1 MMRRL
6 LLVLAVFLGVCLAGT
21 TEAWAQE
28 ASGSWRGPGFYLSWL
43 KLAGYFVVFLAWVYT
58 TDWLSRDALEL
69 ELAYLRW
76 NPIAFGVFVG
86 AWVLSWMI
94 PIFWIGLPLVA
105 LAWAVPL
112 GAYIVHRN
120 GRVEEHEKVL
130 TREHLR
136 FWAAGKLNKLGFKI
150 QAEAPDPHEV
160 GAPVILNARGSG
172 PTERDEAARLLMA
185 RQCPGLP
192 VARQIVADGLNHR
205 ADAIMLDFSQTGVAV
220 RYLVDGVWH
229 TGAPLEREVAD
240 PALEALKI
248 LCGLNPLD
256 RQSRQEGRF
265 GIDYFVLK
273 QAVFDRMERHK
284 QKLREKLSAEFTRQF
299 SREMTRQA
307 VENAAPGRL
316 PPQINQAELDL
327 RVKAAVEQEIRLK
340 FASSVGPHTPIDKT
354 RVGKLPYTDRPNP
367 VTSLEPVKASA
378 TLATVGTPTGER
390 ALIQLEGKKVRFPSI
405 DSLGMRQKMQEDL
418 RALLAREAGWV
429 LFAALPGQ
437 GLRTTV
443 TVVLRALDRFTREF
457 AAVEEETNRYEPIE
471 NIPVTTYKASAGES
485 PLTVFPGLFHK
496 EPAVVVVRDLVNAET
511 VNRILEEIGTRGRLF
526 LSSIRAVDAVD
537 AIYRVLAMK
546 VLPSDLAKHLT
557 AVVSQRLVRKLCE
570 HCKEPYAP
578 AQQTLAQLGIPPG
591 RVQAFYRPHQPT
603 EQEEPCPVCA
613 GIGYLGRTAVFEL
626 LVLDD
631 TMRKALASGA
641 KPDAFRQVARKA
653 GFRSLQEEGI
663 VLVAKGITSL
673 QELIRAM
680 KQQ

>member
-6 LLVLAVFLGVCLAGT
+6 LLVLAVFLLVCLAGP
-21 TEAWAQE
+21 AGACAQE

-43 KLAGYFVVFLAWVYT
+43 TLSGYCVVFLLWVYT
-58 TDWLSRDALEL
+58 TDWLSRDAVELDLE
-69 ELAYLRW
+69 YHRW
-76 NPIAFGVFVG
+76 NPIAFGVFMG
-86 AWVLSWMI
+86 AWVLSWLI
-94 PIFWIGLPLVA
+94 PVFWIGLPLVA

-112 GAYIVHRN
+112 GVYIVYRN
-120 GRVEEHEKVL
+120 GRVEQHEKVL

-136 FWAAGKLNKLGFKI
+136 YWAAGKLNKLGFNI

-172 PTERDEAARLLMA
+172 PTERDEAARYLLA
-185 RQCPGLP
+185 RQAPGLLA
-192 VARQIVADGLNHR
+192 ARQIVADGLNHR
-205 ADAIMLDFSQTGVAV
+205 ADAIMLDFSQTGVSI

-229 TGAPLEREVAD
+229 AGAPMEREVGD

-284 QKLREKLSAEFTRQF
+284 QKLREKLTADFTRQF
-299 SREMTRQA
+299 SREMARQA
-307 VENAAPGRL
+307 VDSAVPGQL
-316 PPQINQAELDL
+316 PSPINQAELDL

-340 FASSVGPHTPIDKT
+340 FASAVGPHTPIDKNQ
-354 RVGKLPYTDRPNP
+354 VGKLPYTDRPNP
-367 VTSLEPVKASA
+367 VTSLEPVKATA

-390 ALIQLEGKKVRFPSI
+390 ALIQMEGKKARFPNI
-405 DSLGMRQKMQEDL
+405 ESLGMRQKMLEDL
-418 RALLAREAGWV
+418 KAVLGRDAGFV
-429 LFAALPGQ
+429 LFSALPGQ

-443 TVVLRALDRFTREF
+443 TVVLRAMDRFTREF
-457 AAVEEETNRYEPIE
+457 VAVEEETNRYEAIE
-471 NIPVTTYKASAGES
+471 NIPVTTYKAAAGES

-511 VNRILEEIGTRGRLF
+511 VNRMLEEIGTHGRLF
-526 LSSIRAVDAVD
+526 ISSLRAVDAID

-546 VLPSDLAKHLT
+546 VLPSDLSKHLT

-578 AQQTLAQLGIPPG
+578 PQQTLAQLGIPPG

-613 GIGYLGRTAVFEL
+613 GIGYLGRTGVFEL

-631 TMRKALASGA
+631 TMRKALAGGA
-641 KPDAFRQVARKA
+641 RPDAFRQVARKA

-663 VLVAKGITSL
+663 VLVAKGVTSL
-673 QELIRAM
+673 QELVRVM